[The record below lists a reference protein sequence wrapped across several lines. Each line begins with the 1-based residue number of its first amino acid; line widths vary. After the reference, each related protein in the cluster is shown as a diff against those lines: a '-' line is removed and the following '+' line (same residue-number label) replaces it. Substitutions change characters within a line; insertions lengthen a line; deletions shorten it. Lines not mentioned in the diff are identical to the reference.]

1 MVEPYLTK
9 IARQHK
15 YPVYR
20 IAISRKVAT
29 MMDLEIQNIVTG
41 CQQNEVGLH
50 YGEVKLVVMA

>member
-9 IARQHK
+9 MARRRK
-15 YPVYR
+15 YPVYQ

-41 CQQNEVGLH
+41 CQQKEVGLY